1 MSTMERP
8 ARATADDPVSVLAP
22 VPEQT
27 IDSVKADLAE
37 IKEKTHR

>member
-1 MSTMERP
+1 MKGIAE
-8 ARATADDPVSVLAP
+8 AGAP

-37 IKEKTHR
+37 IKEKAFR